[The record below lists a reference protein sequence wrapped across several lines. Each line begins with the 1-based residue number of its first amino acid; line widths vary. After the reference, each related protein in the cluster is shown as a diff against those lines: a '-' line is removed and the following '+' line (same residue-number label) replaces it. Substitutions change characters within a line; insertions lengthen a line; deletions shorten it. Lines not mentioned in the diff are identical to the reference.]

1 MSKLEKY
8 QTYISPERLR
18 DQLWQLV
25 QVPSPTGQER
35 QAALL
40 FAKLLKKAGASVTI
54 DETLPNSPNIIG
66 RLKGNKPGPVIQL
79 AGHIDHI
86 NIPHPA
92 PKLEQDRISGRG
104 SADMKNGLA
113 GILEIIQI
121 LHETGC
127 SFPGEILVT
136 AYGLHE
142 APDGDSKGLLN
153 LLEKGVKGDCAIVFE
168 GPDDAAAIM
177 ANGMAIWNL
186 KISHKNPV
194 CHELCTQQDKFE
206 ILDAANLCVYALKKN
221 NIQLKEQPNP
231 YTLLPTKSVF
241 VGQFHYGD
249 FYNRLSNECMIQ
261 GTRRWHPDKKYDIVK
276 REFGAL
282 LNSISFPTGISI
294 ELDWVFVGES
304 YEISPDEK
312 IVKCLSKAYETV
324 HGHPLV
330 VKGHSSVTDACRFV
344 NNGHIPAVLCGF
356 GTETGH
362 ADFEYVKTEQLVS
375 SCRTALLTVL
385 HYLQNK

>member
-35 QAALL
+35 QVAFL
-40 FAKLLKKAGASVTI
+40 FAEMLKKAGASVTI
-54 DETLPNSPNIIG
+54 DETLPNSPNVIG

-113 GILEIIQI
+113 GILEIIQV
-121 LHETGC
+121 LNETGR

-142 APDGDSKGLLN
+142 APDGDSRGLLN
-153 LLEKGVKGDCAIVFE
+153 LLEKGVKGECAIVFE

-186 KISHKNPV
+186 KISHKNHA

-206 ILDAANLCVYALKKN
+206 LLDAVNNCVGILKQKNLK
-221 NIQLKEQPNP
+221 LKEQPNA
-231 YTLLPTKSVF
+231 YALLPAESVF
-241 VGQFHYGD
+241 VGQLHYGD
-249 FYNRLSNECMIQ
+249 FYNRLPNECMLQ
-261 GTRRWHPDKKYDIVK
+261 GTRRWHPDKKYDVVK
-276 REFGAL
+276 QEFRVL
-282 LNSISFPTGISI
+282 LNSLGFPTEIST
-294 ELDWVFVGES
+294 ELDWFFVGES

-312 IVKCLSKAYETV
+312 IVKCLLQAYEAV
-324 HGHPLV
+324 QSRPLV
-330 VKGHSSVTDACRFV
+330 VRGHSSVTDICRFV

-362 ADFEYVKTEQLVS
+362 ADFEYVNTEQLVS

-385 HYLQNK
+385 YYLQNK

>member
-1 MSKLEKY
+1 MSKLQKY
-8 QTYISPERLR
+8 QKYISPERLR

-25 QVPSPTGQER
+25 QVPSPTGHEK
-35 QAALL
+35 QAAFL
-40 FAKLLKKAGASVTI
+40 FAEMLKKAGATVTI
-54 DETLPNSPNIIG
+54 DETLPNSPNVIG
-66 RLKGNKPGPVIQL
+66 RLKGSEPGPVIQL
-79 AGHIDHI
+79 AGHLDHI

-92 PKLEQDRISGRG
+92 PKLEKDRISGRG
-104 SADMKNGLA
+104 AADMKNGLA

-142 APDGDSKGLLN
+142 APDGDSRGLLN

-177 ANGMAIWNL
+177 ANGMAIWDL

-206 ILDAANLCVYALKKN
+206 LLDAANHCVNLLKQKN
-221 NIQLKEQPNP
+221 LLSKEQPNP
-231 YTLLPTKSVF
+231 YAMLPAESVF
-241 VGQFHYGD
+241 VGQLHYGD
-249 FYNRLSNECMIQ
+249 FYNRLTNGCVLQ
-261 GTRRWHPDKKYDIVK
+261 GTRRWHPDKTHDTVK
-276 REFGAL
+276 QEFEAL
-282 LNSISFPTGISI
+282 LDSLGFPTEIST
-294 ELDWVFVGES
+294 ELDWFFVGES

-312 IVKCLSKAYETV
+312 IVKCLSQAYETV
-324 HGHPLV
+324 YGRQLV
-330 VKGHSSVTDACRFV
+330 VRGHSSVTDACRLV

-362 ADFEYVKTEQLVS
+362 ADFEYVKTEQLVT

-385 HYLQNK
+385 YYLQNT